1 MLVGVFEVEDPSIER
16 MGRMAQSVEETG
28 LLLLLPQARKN
39 LVCLRPL
46 EEAFAFE
53 TSEFQSSPEEEIGTG
68 DLAEENHELA
78 VGLSQVED
86 LSLEVDLP
94 LVLPLSLV
102 LVASAAAPAVTS
114 TSGTSMVESTGMER
128 SPTVSSPCLKTTAA
142 ANGPTLWP

>member
-1 MLVGVFEVEDPSIER
+1 MLVGVFEVEGPYVER
-16 MGRMAQSVEETG
+16 RGRMAQWVAETG
-28 LLLLLPQARKN
+28 LLPLQLQARKN

-86 LSLEVDLP
+86 LSLEVG
-94 LVLPLSLV
+94 LSLAV
-102 LVASAAAPAVTS
+102 LHSLAVLS
-114 TSGTSMVESTGMER
+114 FVELQTQEQREEEG
-128 SPTVSSPCLKTTAA
+128 L
-142 ANGPTLWP
+142 

>member
-39 LVCLRPL
+39 LVCLRPS
-46 EEAFAFE
+46 EVFAFE

-86 LSLEVDLP
+86 LSLEVG
-94 LVLPLSLV
+94 LSLAV
-102 LVASAAAPAVTS
+102 LHSLAVLS
-114 TSGTSMVESTGMER
+114 FVELQTQEQREEEG
-128 SPTVSSPCLKTTAA
+128 L
-142 ANGPTLWP
+142 